1 MISAVVPVFNEAA
14 CVRSTLEAVA
24 GFLRPRFDA
33 FEIVVVD
40 DGSRDRTA
48 AEVAAVA
55 GSVNATLLENGVNL
69 GKGAAV
75 RRGMLHASGDPVF
88 FTDADLST
96 PLEELLNFLPHLAL
110 AEGGSGCD
118 VVIGTR
124 KHAAARILAAQS
136 PLRTKM
142 GLGYTRLVNG
152 LLGLDFSDYTCGFK
166 CFRREAARAIFSRSA
181 VDGWSFD
188 AEILFLA
195 RRLGLKVKE
204 VPVAWRDNPD
214 SKVRLVRDTAR
225 SFAELL
231 SIRVRAARGGY
242 DGFGLH

>member
-1 MISAVVPVFNEAA
+1 MISAVVPVFNEEA
-14 CVRSTLEAVA
+14 CARATVEAIA
-24 GFLRPRFDA
+24 SFLRGRFDA
-33 FEIVVVD
+33 FEILVVD
-40 DGSRDRTA
+40 DGSRDRTV

-55 GSVNATLLENGVNL
+55 KDANVTLLENGVNL

-96 PLEELLNFLPHLAL
+96 PLEELANFLPYLADG
-110 AEGGSGCD
+110 AGAGFD
-118 VVIGTR
+118 AVIGTR
-124 KHAAARILAAQS
+124 KHKEARILTAQS

-152 LLGLDFSDYTCGFK
+152 VLGLDFSDYTCGFK
-166 CFRREAARAIFSRSA
+166 CFRREAARAIFSRSV

-188 AEILFLA
+188 AEVLFLA

-204 VPVAWRDNPD
+204 VPVAWRDNPA
-214 SKVRLVRDTAR
+214 SKVRIVRDTAR
-225 SFAELL
+225 SFAEL
-231 SIRVRAARGGY
+231 IAVRARAATGGY
-242 DGFGLH
+242 GLH